1 VPIFNVCDEV
11 RRKIAAY
18 LREADIT
25 QAGFLREIANMCS
38 EPKKIQSK
46 QLKDFQTKKG
56 PLAGNTSG
64 VYYRASVFFEK
75 LRIRDGI
82 PKTKFRW
89 ETEDAWAYY
98 GGIDIMILAVL
109 DIRIA
114 EERYL
119 DLSILIFL

>member
-1 VPIFNVCDEV
+1 M
-11 RRKIAAY
+11 
-18 LREADIT
+18 LRAQENTIETT
-25 QAGFLREIANMCS
+25 QGLSNKEGA
-38 EPKKIQSK
+38 
-46 QLKDFQTKKG
+46 
-56 PLAGNTSG
+56 LAGNTSG

-114 EERYL
+114 EERYP

>member
-1 VPIFNVCDEV
+1 
-11 RRKIAAY
+11 
-18 LREADIT
+18 
-25 QAGFLREIANMCS
+25 MCS

-46 QLKDFQTKKG
+46 QLKDFQTKKE

-89 ETEDAWAYY
+89 EPK
-98 GGIDIMILAVL
+98 
-109 DIRIA
+109 IRGRITGA
-114 EERYL
+114 
-119 DLSILIFL
+119 SIGHEGTHTCVV